1 MDTGSLFS
9 ASIGYGELDSED
21 DIMSYEGDLDEREDF
36 LVSNEPEEE
45 EYVIEE
51 GVCIGLNK

>member
-1 MDTGSLFS
+1 
-9 ASIGYGELDSED
+9 
-21 DIMSYEGDLDEREDF
+21 MSYEGDLDEREDF
-36 LVSNEPEEE
+36 LASNEPEEEE